1 MKQFDFSTYLSPFTW
16 KYGSEEMRFIFS
28 EENKSKL
35 WRKIWVALA
44 TVQHKA
50 GLVSKKELDD
60 LVKHEKEIDIDRIQ
74 ELEKEIHHDVM
85 GGVLEFAEK
94 AKKGGGKI
102 HLGATSMDIA
112 ENADM
117 IRIKEALK
125 LIKQKLI
132 FTLKEYAIQ
141 IERYANIPCIG
152 FTHLQTAEPTTVGY
166 RLSMYAQ
173 DLLNDLS
180 LLHFSLNNIKGKGMK
195 GAVGTSASYS
205 ALLKGR
211 KMDEEKLDEIVMK
224 YLGVESILI
233 ASQTYPRK
241 FDFWV
246 LTTLAS
252 IAQSLYKFAADLRI
266 LQSSPIGEWME
277 PFGKKQVGSSAMPFK
292 RNPTNSERICGLGRY
307 VSHLPVIAWGNAAHS
322 YLERTLDDYIA
333 NRRTI
338 IAEGFLAVDEM
349 LMDTQKNV
357 SNIIINETRIKY
369 NLDLY
374 GPFAATEPILMEA
387 VKNGANRQEIH
398 ELLRGISMQA
408 WQEVQMGK
416 PNSME
421 QLLMANRTLIKYIK
435 RNEIKKLMDVKN
447 HIGNAPQRAL
457 KLVKLIEY
465 ITCHSE

>member
-16 KYGSEEMRFIFS
+16 KYGSEKMRFIFS

-35 WRKIWVALA
+35 WRKVWVALA

-50 GLVSKKELDD
+50 GLVSTKELKD
-60 LVKHEKEIDIDRIQ
+60 LVKHEKEIDIERIQ

-85 GGVLEFAEK
+85 GAVKEFAEK
-94 AKKGGGKI
+94 SKIGGGKI
-102 HLGATSMDIA
+102 HLGATSMDIT
-112 ENADM
+112 ENTDM

-125 LIKQKLI
+125 IIEQKLI
-132 FTLKEYAIQ
+132 LVLKEFATQ

-173 DLLNDLS
+173 DILNDLY
-180 LLHFSLNNIKGKGMK
+180 LLRFCAANIKAKGMK
-195 GAVGTSASYS
+195 GAVGTSASYEM
-205 ALLKGR
+205 LLRRR
-211 KMDEEKLDEIVMK
+211 KINAEEQDMMVMK
-224 YLGVESILI
+224 YLGIEPVLI

-246 LTTLAS
+246 LITLAS
-252 IAQSLYKFAADLRI
+252 IAQSLYKFATDLRI
-266 LQSSPIGEWME
+266 LQSPPIGEWME

-292 RNPTNSERICGLGRY
+292 RNPINSERICGLGRY
-307 VSHLPVIAWGNAAHS
+307 VSHLPVIAWENAAHS

-338 IAEGFLAVDEM
+338 LAEGFLATDEM
-349 LMDTQKNV
+349 LTDSQK
-357 SNIIINETRIKY
+357 IIADIVINETRIKY

-387 VKNGANRQEIH
+387 VKNGANRQKIH
-398 ELLRGISMQA
+398 ELLREISMQA
-408 WQEVQMGK
+408 WQEVQIGK
-416 PNSME
+416 PNLMVK
-421 QLLMANRTLIKYIK
+421 LLTNNSIVKKYLK
-435 RNEIKKLMDVKN
+435 KTEIINLMDVKN
-447 HIGNAPQRAL
+447 YVGDAPKRTLLLAKQI
-457 KLVKLIEY
+457 KKQTYEK
-465 ITCHSE
+465 